1 MSIQMIGIDHGRAP
15 IPVRECFAFTKKA
28 CGETYEKLKEQP
40 QVAGCIIL
48 STCNR
53 TEVWFDS
60 AEEAA
65 LPLKQWLCK
74 QKNLS
79 VDEYEKYLVVR
90 QGAEAVE
97 HLLHMTSGLRSLI
110 VGEDQVL
117 SQVRDAW
124 SLARE
129 WEATDKVLDVL
140 FRMAVT
146 GAKQV
151 KTHMQISTANTSA
164 IEYAIRYLKE
174 QDYSFRGKT
183 CMVIGNGEM
192 GKRTALALLAEGAD
206 VTVTVR
212 QYRSGVVE
220 IPEGCKR
227 INYGDRLSFLPQCDL
242 VASATSSPNMTLKF
256 EDVSPVHPSRTQVYL
271 DLAVPRDIDPKLAEL
286 PGVRLYDIDQFPAE
300 MGSEELAA
308 CLAVAEE
315 ILKKQLDEFFT
326 WYECRDMV
334 PRVKK
339 LGEIASSDLY
349 WRMGK
354 TLKKLQLTPESS
366 VQLEAAVRDASEKV
380 IQKLL
385 FSLRDEVGT
394 DEFRHAL
401 GVMEGVY
408 HE

>member
-15 IPVRECFAFTKKA
+15 IPVRERFAFTKKA

-60 AEEAA
+60 AEEGG
-65 LPLKQWLCK
+65 LPLKQWLCE

-124 SLARE
+124 SMARE

-164 IEYAIRYLKE
+164 IEHAIRFLKE
-174 QDYSFRGKT
+174 QDYSLSGKT

-220 IPEGCKR
+220 IPEGCRR
-227 INYGDRLSFLPQCDL
+227 INYGERLSFLPQCDL
-242 VASATSSPNMTLKF
+242 VVSATSSPNMTLKF
-256 EDVSPVHPSRTQVYL
+256 EDVSPVHPSRPQVYV

-286 PGVRLYDIDQFPAE
+286 PGVRLTHSDRHLFEVLPEKAGKGNALRRLCDYTGFPLEKTIA
-300 MGSEELAA
+300 MGDFYNDMDMVREAGFGAAPRSACPELRSLADYVAA
-308 CLAVAEE
+308 DNEQDAVAE
-315 ILKKQLDEFFT
+315 
-326 WYECRDMV
+326 
-334 PRVKK
+334 
-339 LGEIASSDLY
+339 
-349 WRMGK
+349 
-354 TLKKLQLTPESS
+354 
-366 VQLEAAVRDASEKV
+366 V
-380 IQKLL
+380 IEYIIEHPSLL
-385 FSLRDEVGT
+385 
-394 DEFRHAL
+394 
-401 GVMEGVY
+401 
-408 HE
+408 